1 MEENIDMSLDDIIRK
16 SSSSRDVS
24 TRGGN
29 RFSGRGSRGIRRQG
43 YGVSRGRSQGD
54 RSHPYY
60 SNARSPFPRNSVR
73 RSSWEHSERGDREF
87 RQNSYHEDYD
97 RSRHRRNEVSNILS
111 TSGAGELVV
120 SNLEFGVSDSD
131 IRELFSEFGQL
142 KTATVHFDRSG
153 RSLGTADVIFE
164 RKADAMKAMKQY
176 NGVPLDGRPM
186 SIKLAVNDMY
196 AAEMVATTS
205 VPRNLPR
212 RETPERRYRSNV
224 PPPRFYNGREDRR
237 RDDFRG
243 RGNWNGARGGGRGG
257 NRGTRGR
264 KDPTP
269 SAEQLDREMDR
280 YMKDK

>member
-1 MEENIDMSLDDIIRK
+1 MNECLLKLHLFIA
-16 SSSSRDVS
+16 
-24 TRGGN
+24 
-29 RFSGRGSRGIRRQG
+29 
-43 YGVSRGRSQGD
+43 Y
-54 RSHPYY
+54 
-60 SNARSPFPRNSVR
+60 
-73 RSSWEHSERGDREF
+73 
-87 RQNSYHEDYD
+87 
-97 RSRHRRNEVSNILS
+97 RRNGVSNILP

-142 KTATVHFDRSG
+142 KTAAVHFDRSG

-205 VPRNLPR
+205 VPRDLPR
-212 RETPERRYRSNV
+212 REIPESRYRSNV
-224 PPPRFYNGREDRR
+224 PPPRFYNDRGDRR

-243 RGNWNGARGGGRGG
+243 RGNWNGGRGGGRGG
-257 NRGTRGR
+257 NRGNRGR